1 MKKLIA
7 ATAVVVGLA
16 FTAGTA
22 IAFQCP
28 SLIKQGRDEAA
39 NIDANSDKAKKAASM
54 LDKAEA
60 LQKEGQHVDSG
71 TEANEALG
79 LLGRKQESRR
89 QVSGYPWLYG

>member
-1 MKKLIA
+1 MKTLMA

-16 FTAGTA
+16 FTAATA

-28 SLIKQGRDEAA
+28 SLIKQGRDAA
-39 NIDANSDKAKKAASM
+39 AKMDANSDKVKKAASM

-60 LQKEGQHVDSG
+60 LHKEGKHADSV

-79 LLGRKQESRR
+79 LLGIKQ
-89 QVSGYPWLYG
+89 